1 MIYVDSVRGYPA
13 SMMTAATRRNGHRW
27 CHLLVDS
34 REELH
39 LFAVR
44 LGLRRS
50 WFQNH
55 PTRWHY
61 DIVPRKRSVALALG
75 AREVSRRELVETL
88 RKRRSPA

>member
-27 CHLLVDS
+27 CHLLADS

-39 LFAVR
+39 LFAVK
-44 LGLRRS
+44 LGLQRS
-50 WFQNH
+50 LFQDQ

-61 DIVPRKRSVALALG
+61 DIVPRERSVALALG
-75 AREVSRRELVETL
+75 AREVSRRELVEIL
-88 RKRRSPA
+88 RKRRLAA